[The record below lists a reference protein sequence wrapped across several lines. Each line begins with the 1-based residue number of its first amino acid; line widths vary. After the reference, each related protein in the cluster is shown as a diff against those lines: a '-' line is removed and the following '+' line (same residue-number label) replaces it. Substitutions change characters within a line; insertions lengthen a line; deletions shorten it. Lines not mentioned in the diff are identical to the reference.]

1 MARRADHTKEE
12 LEALIVSAAR
22 QLIVAD
28 GVDKLSAR
36 RLSKEIG
43 YAPGTLY
50 HHFDDLDAIVTAV
63 NVGTLKGLALA
74 FSQAQEGEL
83 SGDTLHRYA
92 DVFLDYVQRN
102 KNLWNALFE
111 FRRAPGTEVPEWYVA
126 KIDGLIHMLTA
137 CFVAERSDLPEEQA
151 QEASRLLFA
160 SVHSVSS
167 LENSGRLQLI
177 MNQNIAEIAH
187 NLVDIHLQAYKNRKN

>member
-12 LEALIVSAAR
+12 LAALIVKTATSI
-22 QLIVAD
+22 IVAD
-28 GVDKLSAR
+28 GVEKLSAR
-36 RLSKEIG
+36 GLSKAIG

-63 NVGTLKGLALA
+63 NVGTLNGLAKA
-74 FSQAQEGEL
+74 FLDAREGEVD
-83 SGDTLHRYA
+83 GQTLHRYA
-92 DVFLDYVQRN
+92 DVFLSYVRDN

-111 FRRAPGTEVPEWYVA
+111 FKRAPGAAVPDWYVG
-126 KIDGLIHMLTA
+126 KIDGLISLLVE
-137 CFVAERSDLPEEQA
+137 CFMAERPDLSAQSA

-177 MNQNIAEIAH
+177 MNQNIDKIAH
-187 NLVDIHLQAYKNRKN
+187 DLVSIHLEAYKNSK

>member
-12 LEALIVSAAR
+12 LAALIVKTATAI
-22 QLIVAD
+22 IVAD
-28 GVDKLSAR
+28 GVEKLSAR
-36 RLSKEIG
+36 GLSKAIG

-63 NVGTLKGLALA
+63 NVGTLNGLAQSFLEA
-74 FSQAQEGEL
+74 KHGEVD
-83 SGDTLHRYA
+83 GETLHRYA
-92 DVFLDYVQRN
+92 DVFLSYVRN
-102 KNLWNALFE
+102 HKNLWNALFE
-111 FRRAPGTEVPEWYVA
+111 FKRAPDAAVPEWYVG
-126 KIDGLIHMLTA
+126 KIDSLIMVLMA
-137 CFVAERSDLPEEQA
+137 CFVAERPDLSEERA

-177 MNQNIAEIAH
+177 MNQNIDKIAH
-187 NLVDIHLQAYKNRKN
+187 DLVSIHLEAYKIAKK